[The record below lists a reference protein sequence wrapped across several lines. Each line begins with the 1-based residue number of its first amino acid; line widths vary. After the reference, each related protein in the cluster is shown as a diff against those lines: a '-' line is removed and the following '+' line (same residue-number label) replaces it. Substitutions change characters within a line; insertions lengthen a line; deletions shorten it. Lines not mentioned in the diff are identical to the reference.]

1 MTQAVQEL
9 LQKLA
14 DGLME
19 NSAITELLASGEQDG
34 MSIGK
39 HLGQILESKSR
50 EMKGNFHHSLDAA
63 ETARQ
68 QKPNPDNFVVKTAGR
83 DRFAVVRKTAAELR
97 MQSAIAE
104 AQRAPKP

>member
-9 LQKLA
+9 LQKVA
-14 DGLME
+14 DELMNE
-19 NSAITELLASGEQDG
+19 SVITELLASGEQDG
-34 MSIGK
+34 MSLGK

-50 EMKGNFHHSLDAA
+50 EMKGNFHHSLEAA

-68 QKPNPDNFVVKTAGR
+68 QKANPDNFVVKTAGR
-83 DRFAVVRKTAAELR
+83 DKFVVVRKSPGELR
-97 MQSAIAE
+97 MQGAIAE